1 MMLQEL
7 SIIIK
12 QKFDRV
18 TADAI
23 ILQMS
28 DIPTWL
34 LAMMNDVIT
43 RKTLIELYNL
53 NSDSPLLGFVLRQ
66 LSKRGSHIEIAHIIR
81 EFEYLDV
88 FNDIVVD
95 IMTRV
100 SMLACTRHIHK

>member
-1 MMLQEL
+1 VSIPEQLQQYKSRHDSKQEIYQIMLQEL

-23 ILQMS
+23 ILQIS

-43 RKTLIELYNL
+43 R
-53 NSDSPLLGFVLRQ
+53 
-66 LSKRGSHIEIAHIIR
+66 
-81 EFEYLDV
+81 
-88 FNDIVVD
+88 
-95 IMTRV
+95 
-100 SMLACTRHIHK
+100 